1 MCRVHAKVL
10 ALVSFF
16 SVLMMTSASPI
27 SAQEWTSGNRLM
39 IHLGGGLP
47 VGSFGQPYNL
57 AADIEAAVAQTRN
70 SNLPT
75 GTPAERTEIG
85 NATLGFNAGLTDL
98 FKLTPNFSLIGT
110 LEVSYN
116 PFNASDYT
124 NQYNGLF
131 RDPAFLQRLG
141 LNTSSSGINIA
152 LDVNAV
158 IPPRAYLNTSLLLG
172 GRYDIPISGSLS
184 LFASAQAG
192 LLYGIYPEFVTNLAI
207 TQTVSG
213 TSFGIPLS
221 TQQKGE
227 QNSKISTMSAVA
239 FAYKLGAGVLVN
251 NRINIGIG
259 YFGGQPQYGP
269 ANVTVETKVGGSITV
284 GTMTTALPSAANTTT
299 REVATRTN
307 LPVGI
312 LQLSVG
318 YLIGD

>member
-1 MCRVHAKVL
+1 MRRVYAKL
-10 ALVSFF
+10 FALVSFF
-16 SVLMMTSASPI
+16 GVLMMTNASPI

-47 VGSFGQPYNL
+47 VGSFGQSYNV
-57 AADIEAAVAQTRN
+57 AADLEAAVAQIRN
-70 SNLPT
+70 GNIPT

-141 LNTSSSGINIA
+141 LNPSSSSINVA

-158 IPPRAYLNTSLLLG
+158 IPPRAYLNTALLLG
-172 GRYDIPISGSLS
+172 GRYDIPLSGSLS

-192 LLYGIYPEFVTNLAI
+192 ILYGIYPEFITNLTI
-207 TQTVSG
+207 KQTVSG

-221 TQQKGE
+221 TEQRSE
-227 QNSKISTMSAVA
+227 QNSKISTMGALA
-239 FAYKLGAGVLVN
+239 FAYKLGVGVLLN

-269 ANVTVETKVGGSITV
+269 ANITTETKAGGSITV
-284 GTMTTALPSAANTTT
+284 GGMTTALPSASNTAT
-299 REVATRTN
+299 REISTRTN